1 LCHIW
6 QKLKRLLSY
15 GWTLSQWLLEVSAFC
30 SHTFAKTS
38 TPLVNSIVNG
48 GLVSAIHAKHAEND
62 ASVHN
67 TCWDK
72 IAGYLQR
79 IFNRNRKLKQQVSKL
94 NALKSGVCS
103 KIIARFIFVCIFS
116 RYAKPPT
123 FNFWK
128 GMWQHT
134 EGMVGSIIWIVLE
147 IYFSFQQR
155 KNFENPITIDNVIA
169 MSLVYYFFGI
179 QCIQITLTRSVNL

>member
-1 LCHIW
+1 MAEHCHNGCSKCPPFARTHSQRHPRHSSIP
-6 QKLKRLLSY
+6 LSMMV
-15 GWTLSQWLLEVSAFC
+15 WSVPCQTC
-30 SHTFAKTS
+30 R
-38 TPLVNSIVNG
+38 N
-48 GLVSAIHAKHAEND
+48 

-72 IAGYLQR
+72 IAGYLHR

-179 QCIQITLTRSVNL
+179 QFIQITLTRSVNL

>member
-1 LCHIW
+1 M
-6 QKLKRLLSY
+6 
-15 GWTLSQWLLEVSAFC
+15 
-30 SHTFAKTS
+30 SHLTKTE
-38 TPLVNSIVNG
+38 TPLVIWLNIVTMVARSVRLLLAHIRKDIHATRQFHCQWWSG
-48 GLVSAIHAKHAEND
+48 QCHAKHAEND